1 MPKRERDN
9 ASTHGRVLSGPT
21 TNISHKIHATD
32 QRLVSHHKR
41 ARLNHETTSMPGC
54 KRSDLLL
61 STNYSKRP
69 VAGSQHVISLDNLD
83 FEVVKSENITLNR
96 KTYNVYVP
104 MDLAQFQCDVYDA
117 RDHTELALALA
128 QICIIEFRQAL
139 QGVLVKSP
147 DYRCCCTEDQKLTQP
162 ADSIVLR
169 RNVLLFDPDDI
180 IPGNTEEQKT
190 AYIKELFKDITNAAH
205 MTFTYIEKDF
215 DVETVMKLCKQPPQ
229 CTIMQQ
235 TMEAP
240 IVSYAGVAMTDAFY
254 NASNGDTFVTSN
266 LYSLMTTQNG
276 PVPSCHGD
284 PLHWIWHAEQNYYNK
299 HGCRVARNLWYRKP
313 NNALATPWY
322 DNQFE
327 HLQFEKNNH
336 RDGAAESRIGRKFHF
351 IPFKM
356 GCDDG
361 SGNNEAPR
369 YGLLDS
375 MNQRKVGIAQSNA
388 GAYASIDITNCGKCI
403 N

>member
-9 ASTHGRVLSGPT
+9 ASTHGKVLSGPT
-21 TNISHKIHATD
+21 TNISQKINSAD
-32 QRLVSHHKR
+32 QRLISGVKR
-41 ARLNHETTSMPGC
+41 QRLDSETTSMPGC

-83 FEVVKSENITLNR
+83 FDAVESKTIDLNGEA
-96 KTYNVYVP
+96 YEVYVP

-128 QICIIEFRQAL
+128 QISIVEYKLAG
-139 QGVLVKSP
+139 QGVTVYSP
-147 DYRCCCTEDQKLTQP
+147 DSRCYTGLGGSFTKP
-162 ADSIVLR
+162 PGNSIVLR
-169 RNVLLFDPDDI
+169 RNVIVVDPNGVVDLATIKALFQDVP
-180 IPGNTEEQKT
+180 NK
-190 AYIKELFKDITNAAH
+190 AH
-205 MTFTYIEKDF
+205 MNFYYTDSDF
-215 DVETVMKLCKQPPQ
+215 NIGDLMQLCKQTPQ
-229 CTIMQQ
+229 CTIEHQ

-284 PLHWIWHAEQNYYNK
+284 PLHWIWNVEQHYYNK
-299 HGCRVARNLWYRKP
+299 HGCRQSRKLWYLHASNE
-313 NNALATPWY
+313 NNGNPY
-322 DNQFE
+322 EQFDG
-327 HLQFEKNNH
+327 LQFDKNNH
-336 RDGAAESRIGRKFHF
+336 RDGAAESRIGRKFYF

-356 GCDDG
+356 GYDTGTASDV
-361 SGNNEAPR
+361 APR

-375 MNQRKVGIAQSNA
+375 MNQRRVGVAQSNA

>member
-32 QRLVSHHKR
+32 QRLVSHYKR
-41 ARLNHETTSMPGC
+41 ARLDGETTSMPGC

-83 FEVVKSENITLNR
+83 FEEITSQSILLNR
-96 KTYNVYVP
+96 PQPYNVYVP

-128 QICIIEFRQAL
+128 QICIIKYL
-139 QGVLVKSP
+139 PPGQGVEVYSP
-147 DYRCCCTEDQKLTQP
+147 DNRCCCTKEQKLTKPQA

-169 RNVLLFDPDDI
+169 RNVIVIDENNALGAVSNEEKAKTVKALFTDVKNSP
-180 IPGNTEEQKT
+180 
-190 AYIKELFKDITNAAH
+190 H
-205 MTFTYIEKDF
+205 MTFTCITGQF
-215 DVETVMKLCKQPPQ
+215 DVETVMKLCNQLPQ
-229 CTIMQQ
+229 CTILDQ

-299 HGCRVARNLWYRKP
+299 HGCRVARNLWYREP
-313 NNALATPWY
+313 NNALDTY
-322 DNQFE
+322 DQFD
-327 HLQFEKNNH
+327 HLEFEKNNY
-336 RDGAAESRIGRKFHF
+336 RDGAAESRIGPKFHF

-356 GCDDG
+356 GYDDG
-361 SGNNEAPR
+361 SANNAAPR

-375 MNQRKVGIAQSNA
+375 MNQRKVGVAQSNA

>member
-9 ASTHGRVLSGPT
+9 ASTHGKVLSGPI
-21 TNISHKIHATD
+21 TNITQKIDSTD
-32 QRLVSHHKR
+32 QRLISNGKHQ
-41 ARLNHETTSMPGC
+41 RLSNETSSMPGC

-69 VAGSQHVISLDNLD
+69 VAGSQHVISLDDLD
-83 FEVVKSENITLNR
+83 FDTNTATDIQLNGQ
-96 KTYNVYVP
+96 TYRVYVP

-128 QICIIEFRQAL
+128 QICILVYNPI
-139 QGVLVKSP
+139 QGVSVFSP
-147 DYRCCCTEDQKLTQP
+147 DNRCYLENGVFNKP
-162 ADSIVLR
+162 EGDSIVLR
-169 RNVLLFDPDDI
+169 RNVIVVDANDSLGMTDED
-180 IPGNTEEQKT
+180 KKR
-190 AYIKELFKDITNAAH
+190 AIKNLFKNVQNNEH
-205 MTFTYIEKDF
+205 MNFMFTRLAGDF
-215 DVETVMKLCKQPPQ
+215 MEVMKLCKQTPQ
-229 CTIMQQ
+229 CTIQTQ

-254 NASNGDTFVTSN
+254 NACNGDTFVTSN

-284 PLHWIWHAEQNYYNK
+284 PLHWIWNVEQHYYNK
-299 HGCRVARNLWYRKP
+299 HGCRVPRELWYKKANTDP
-313 NNALATPWY
+313 DVNYYN
-322 DNQFE
+322 E
-327 HLQFEKNNH
+327 FEKLDFQRSNP
-336 RDGAAESRIGRKFHF
+336 RDSAAESRIGRKFHF

-356 GCDDG
+356 GYDDETA
-361 SGNNEAPR
+361 NDAAPQ

-375 MNQRKVGIAQSNA
+375 MNQRRVGVAQSNA